1 MLEFLKTYWY
11 FIVAGLLV
19 IVVIVFWAI
28 EIHNSKKTKS
38 SIEELELENKELD
51 EQLEDKTTKNESKDE
66 VKEEQGTPKKS
77 NKSAKTQSENQ
88 VEEQTEKQQKE
99 LDNTDEQK
107 EENKKDKEE
116 NKEDKQTSKS
126 PAKAKYSVSYDKDKK
141 DWVVKKA
148 GSERATKRC
157 KTKKEAMETIEKLS
171 AHNEINISVKK
182 KDGKFQKLD
191 NAKKSTAKK
200 N

>member
-11 FIVAGLLV
+11 FIVAALLV
-19 IVVIVFWAI
+19 IVVVVFWAI

-38 SIEELELENKELD
+38 NVEELELENQELD
-51 EQLEDKTTKNESKDE
+51 EKLEDQTTESETKEEPKKDNNDELKSEKESKKTTKK
-66 VKEEQGTPKKS
+66 TKS
-77 NKSAKTQSENQ
+77 QSEQ
-88 VEEQTEKQQKE
+88 QPKEKLEE
-99 LDNTDEQK
+99 NQK
-107 EENKKDKEE
+107 EENKEEPKEE
-116 NKEDKQTSKS
+116 KISKTST
-126 PAKAKYSVSYDKDKK
+126 KAKYSVSYDKDKK

-171 AHNEINISVKK
+171 SHNEINISVKK